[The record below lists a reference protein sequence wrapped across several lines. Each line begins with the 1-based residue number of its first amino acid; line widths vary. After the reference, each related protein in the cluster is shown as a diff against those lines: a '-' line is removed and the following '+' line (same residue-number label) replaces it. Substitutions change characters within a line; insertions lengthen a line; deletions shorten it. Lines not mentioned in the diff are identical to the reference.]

1 MSGYTEFI
9 KKDSLSDNTN
19 SIKLQTSSV
28 QTIECLACKSA
39 LWDKEPQYENAVRIL
54 DELRITNAKHRQ
66 TILASTAHIAEV
78 NRYSH
83 DLKTGKVQANKNPG
97 GLLGV
102 LLPKGRFY
110 TLSPLSKKVA
120 RRLLPTLSVPLRVV
134 EEVAAPIIETPFL
147 TWAVA
152 GSFSGQNVHNS
163 RTPLFPCR
171 PMTGFPSLRRAL
183 NLVGS
188 ALLVALRAAN
198 WCFFSQLP

>member
-1 MSGYTEFI
+1 MA
-9 KKDSLSDNTN
+9 
-19 SIKLQTSSV
+19 SSEQLRAPGAGQLPGV
-28 QTIECLACKSA
+28 YR
-39 LWDKEPQYENAVRIL
+39 KER
-54 DELRITNAKHRQ
+54 RGGRQ
-66 TILASTAHIAEV
+66 
-78 NRYSH
+78 
-83 DLKTGKVQANKNPG
+83 PG
-97 GLLGV
+97 GCC
-102 LLPKGRFY
+102 P
-110 TLSPLSKKVA
+110 P
-120 RRLLPTLSVPLRVV
+120 LSVPLRVV